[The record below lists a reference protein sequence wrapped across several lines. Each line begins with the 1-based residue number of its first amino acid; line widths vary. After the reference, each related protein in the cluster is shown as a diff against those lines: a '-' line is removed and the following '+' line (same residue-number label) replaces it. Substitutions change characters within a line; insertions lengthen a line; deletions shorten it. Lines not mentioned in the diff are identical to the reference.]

1 MAKYKGSLS
10 KNNKTKTKECT
21 YVPRCKGSL
30 LVQVQE
36 HTPELFGFVEKLWD
50 LLVGNAQE
58 IVEGTSLGSKEKGA
72 K

>member
-1 MAKYKGSLS
+1 M
-10 KNNKTKTKECT
+10 
-21 YVPRCKGSL
+21 
-30 LVQVQE
+30 QVQE
-36 HTPELFGFVEKLWD
+36 HTPELFGFVEKLGD